1 VRRRTLW
8 SNRTTLHRAASAL
21 QALLVAACLFGGA
34 MSAHAEA
41 VGFKVAITSADSAA
55 KPRVLRATKGDKIAI
70 DWSADK
76 PTVVHI
82 HPYDIE
88 QELKPG
94 AASRSEFTAD
104 ISGRFPIEAHAAGK
118 KGGGK
123 VVAYL
128 EVLPR

>member
-1 VRRRTLW
+1 MKRP
-8 SNRTTLHRAASAL
+8 SNVLR
-21 QALLVAACLFGGA
+21 ALLVASCLVIGA
-34 MSAHAEA
+34 PFARAES
-41 VGFKVAITSADSAA
+41 VGFQVAITSADSGA
-55 KPRVLRATKGDKIAI
+55 KPRVLRATKGDRIAI